1 MKARTFAGALLAVT
15 LMLGF
20 SQVTLAKGPPP
31 ADGPT
36 CSDLGDAT
44 AHDHACRI
52 ELLAVFDT
60 IGGAWSVNPRD
71 ESKLQSKVCAADDKV
86 EIDKTDDAVKKL
98 QNIIDTVN
106 TKAKIDAADAA
117 EIAAEAQAAADAI
130 ASGTCAA
137 DI

>member
-1 MKARTFAGALLAVT
+1 MKIKSIAGKLLAIT

-20 SQVTLAKGPPP
+20 SQVTLAKGPPDPDP
-31 ADGPT
+31 AP
-36 CSDLGDAT
+36 CNLEDA
-44 AHDHACRI
+44 AVHDHACRL
-52 ELLAVFDT
+52 ELKVVFDT
-60 IGGAWSVNPRD
+60 IGGALSGNDRD
-71 ESKLQSKVCAADDKV
+71 ASKLQSKVCAADSKV
-86 EIDKTDDAVKKL
+86 EIGKTEDAVQKL

-130 ASGTCAA
+130 ASGTCAT